1 MSGLSA
7 VSRELFITGMR
18 QVASS
23 VAVVTTSGPAGRHG
37 ATVSAFSSVSADPPQ
52 LLICLRSA
60 SRIAA
65 AVDTN
70 GAFCLNILS
79 HHHPH
84 VAERFSGTHDSAV
97 ADRFEGIET
106 QIDQDGWI
114 ALTDATVFAC
124 TVSGQ
129 LSAGTHTIFL
139 GQVQRV
145 QTSEHDPLTYQQ
157 GRGWLQSFGY
167 GASALSLAA
176 AVTDLLPRIGLGEHL
191 LEIGHVL
198 LHLLGRK
205 VLLGELR
212 GFVEPTLEANHERE
226 ILPDPRFTL

>member
-1 MSGLSA
+1 MTDQKRVLST
-7 VSRELFITGMR
+7 VTRELYITGMR

-23 VAVVTTSGPAGRHG
+23 VAVVTSSGPTGRHG

-52 LLICLRSA
+52 LLVCLRSA

-65 AVDTN
+65 AVDAN

-84 VAERFSGTHDSAV
+84 VAERFSGKNDSAV

-106 QIDQDGWI
+106 HIDRDGWVI
-114 ALTDATVFAC
+114 LKDATAFAC

-139 GQVQRV
+139 GTVQRV
-145 QTSEHDPLTYQQ
+145 QTSEYDPLTYQQ
-157 GRGWLQSFGY
+157 GRYRQ
-167 GASALSLAA
+167 LA
-176 AVTDLLPRIGLGEHL
+176 P
-191 LEIGHVL
+191 
-198 LHLLGRK
+198 
-205 VLLGELR
+205 
-212 GFVEPTLEANHERE
+212 
-226 ILPDPRFTL
+226 